1 MQLYIIE
8 AKSGTIQLSPRKI
21 LFFIIILCCSMAGS
35 QLAIA
40 QNRSS
45 NKDSLAAVR
54 KQQQEAEK
62 AKETAAK
69 EKAKQQQQKQ
79 DSITAARKQ
88 NEKAKEAAAKEKAI
102 AQEAQRKQQ
111 EKSRDSLAKA
121 RAKETA
127 ARQAQQKRY
136 TDSLKASRQRSADSI
151 AKIRKRRTD
160 SLTAIRKYKESKRY
174 TDSVEKARMAKAKAL
189 QTVRLAKLDSAKAVR
204 KKTTDS
210 AIAIRKKSMDSVR
223 AIQKKRTDSLT
234 ARRKYRESKRFA
246 DSVAVVKKMR
256 MDSITKKRKIFNDSL
271 AKGRKAKA
279 DSFAKLRKAK
289 TDSLAKTRKVKTDS
303 LAGKRKLSSDSL
315 AKVKEKREK
324 ALKAK
329 EKERE
334 QKQQLAFE
342 LKIKKKQKAYT
353 NEKMLKKRWSV
364 PRRIVQNTFTHYNYY
379 FNADRKMD
387 EAIAN
392 MLRTKKDNYDSLL
405 ALFPFNPD
413 KDSAMLSAD
422 MDSIIYKAS
431 IGIQLHD
438 PRTKWGDD
446 LYLLLGQAYYY
457 KGNYKE
463 ASAAFRY
470 ELTLRDKKR
479 KPNDNSSVYTKKA
492 GKELSI
498 AQKDKKVFFDFLKH
512 HTVHNEALLWLS
524 RTYTQMKQEGNAESV
539 LDLLET
545 DPNFPKELQ
554 GRLALEKAF
563 IYLQQNDR
571 KAAAD
576 QLVIAANDRELPDW
590 VQMRAAFIAGQ
601 IQQSRGEYAASAA
614 SFKKVIDLN
623 PKIEMDF
630 QARKNMA
637 NSLMYAGGDQ
647 GETIASLKKVL
658 KDGKYTP
665 YYEQVYY
672 VLGRLSAN
680 AGNNEDAISYL
691 SQGLQSSR
699 TTPKQKVL
707 SYATLGGIY
716 YNAGRYVDAKSAYD
730 SAAALANVLP
740 NDSLALLAVKRSMAL
755 TSITNPLLLI
765 KTNDSL
771 IALGMMSDKD
781 MRAEVRKYIRKLEQQ
796 RADSIFKAEN
806 PTAQGGGGGA
816 GNTNNGGDKSNP
828 YTNWYFANPVLV
840 QQGINEF
847 KRKWGNRQL
856 ADNWRRSAAASGNS
870 SATNN
875 TNTTAN
881 AEDDIERDENGLPTE
896 EALIALIPKNEEAIE
911 ELRFG
916 IRRAYMDVAN
926 AYVKDLEDYPPAI
939 KNLDTLNKRFP
950 NHEHKAEELYVR
962 YLIAI
967 RQNRLEDAKRYANDL
982 ITLYPN
988 SKWAPL
994 VKPSESKGMAMVTD
1008 EEVARIYEETYNM
1021 VLDRQC
1027 DAAMR
1032 NILLAKTNYSNPRY
1046 TKRYTILEGL
1056 TLACMKKHDEADTL
1070 VRQFISSYPKD
1081 SLRPWADAVL
1091 KYIQDSRPKISG
1103 GSPITGEV
1111 KAGGSAADTSAAS
1124 KAPIPKMA
1132 DATGMADVPATP
1144 IPAAYTY
1151 KQVEEHYVMFVFG
1164 ATDQRSSGVKAA
1176 MSDFNSFKFNELK
1189 LTTDQTPLTS
1199 SQSIITTKS
1208 FRNLAAARIYINSLR
1223 ATGQIFREYQQSEY
1237 QIIPISATNYIKL
1250 VAEKDM
1256 KAYLQFYNANYK

>member
-1 MQLYIIE
+1 M
-8 AKSGTIQLSPRKI
+8 SPHKI
-21 LFFIIILCCSMAGS
+21 LFFIIFLCCG
-35 QLAIA
+35 LIRNDHAIA
-40 QNRSS
+40 QTRKTNT
-45 NKDSLAAVR
+45 DSLAAVR

-62 AKETAAK
+62 AKEAAAK
-69 EKAKQQQQKQ
+69 ERAKQQQQRQ
-79 DSITAARKQ
+79 DSIAAARKQ
-88 NEKAKEAAAKEKAI
+88 TEKTKEAAAKEKAI

-111 EKSRDSLAKA
+111 QKTRDSLAKE
-121 RAKETA
+121 RAKETT
-127 ARQAQQKRY
+127 ARQAAQKQSLE
-136 TDSLKASRQRSADSI
+136 SLKKIRQQSTDSI

-160 SLTAIRKYKESKRY
+160 SLNAIRKYKESKRY
-174 TDSVEKARMAKAKAL
+174 TDSVEKARLAKTKAM
-189 QTVRLAKLDSAKAVR
+189 QAIRQAKLDSAKAVR

-256 MDSITKKRKIFNDSL
+256 TDSLTKARKKFSDSL

-279 DSFAKLRKAK
+279 DSFAKLKKAK
-289 TDSLAKTRKVKTDS
+289 TDSLAKTRKAKTDS
-303 LAGKRKLSSDSL
+303 LAGSRKVKTDSL
-315 AKVKEKREK
+315 AKVKEKRQKE
-324 ALKAK
+324 LKAK

-342 LKIKKKQKAYT
+342 LKIKKKQKAYS

-364 PRRIVQNTFTHYNYY
+364 PRRVVQNTFTHYNYY
-379 FNADRKMD
+379 FNANRKMD

-392 MLRTKKDNYDSLL
+392 MLRSKKDNYDSLL

-413 KDSAMLSAD
+413 KDSAMLSGD

-446 LYLLLGQAYYY
+446 LYLLLGEAYYY
-457 KGNYKE
+457 KGNYNE

-470 ELTLRDKKR
+470 ILSLRDKK
-479 KPNDNSSVYTKKA
+479 KNPNDNSSVYKKG

-498 AQKDKKVFFDFLKH
+498 AQKDKKGLLHIFQH
-512 HTVHNEALLWLS
+512 RSVHNESLLWLS

-576 QLVIAANDRELPDW
+576 QLVIAANDNGLPNW
-590 VQMRAAFIAGQ
+590 IQMRAAFIAGQ
-601 IQQSRGEYAASAA
+601 IQQSRGEYTASAS
-614 SFKKVIDLN
+614 SFKKVIDLH
-623 PKIEMDF
+623 PKIDMDF
-630 QARKNMA
+630 QAKKNMA
-637 NSLMYAGGDQ
+637 YSQMYAGGDQ
-647 GETIASLKKVL
+647 QETIASLKKVL
-658 KDGKYTP
+658 KDGKYLP
-665 YYEQVYY
+665 YYEQVYF

-680 AGNNEDAISYL
+680 AGNNEDAVTYL
-691 SQGLQSSR
+691 TQGLQSSK

-716 YNAGRYVDAKSAYD
+716 YNTGRYVDAKSAYD

-740 NDSLALLAVKRSMAL
+740 NDSLAILAVKRSVAL
-755 TSITNPLLLI
+755 SSITTPLLLI
-765 KTNDSL
+765 KTSDSL
-771 IALGMMSDKD
+771 IALGLMSDKD
-781 MRAEVRKYIRKLEQQ
+781 MRAEVRKYIRKLQQ
-796 RADSIFKAEN
+796 QKIDSAFKAEN
-806 PTAQGGGGGA
+806 ATAQGGGG
-816 GNTNNGGDKSNP
+816 TNNNSGGDKSNP
-828 YTNWYFANPVLV
+828 YTNWYFSNPVLV

-847 KRKWGNRQL
+847 KRKWGNRQSV
-856 ADNWRRSAAASGNS
+856 DNWRRSAAVSGNNI
-870 SATNN
+870 ANN
-875 TNTTAN
+875 NNAGNNAN
-881 AEDDIERDENGLPTE
+881 SEDAIETDENGIPTE

-926 AYVKDLEDYPPAI
+926 AYVKDLEDYPPAT
-939 KNLDTLNKRFP
+939 KALDTLDKRFP

-967 RQNRLEDAKRYANDL
+967 RQNKLDDAKYYANEL
-982 ITLYPN
+982 MTKYPD
-988 SKWAPL
+988 SKWTPL
-994 VKPSESKGMAMVTD
+994 VKPSESTGTTVVTN
-1008 EEVARIYEETYNM
+1008 EEVSRIYEETYNM
-1021 VLDRQC
+1021 VLNRQC
-1027 DAAMR
+1027 NDAMR
-1032 NILLAKTNYSNPRY
+1032 NIMLAKTNYNNPRY

-1056 TLACMKKHDEADTL
+1056 TLACMKKYDEADTV

-1091 KYIQDSRPKISG
+1091 KYIQDTRPKVSS
-1103 GSPITGEV
+1103 GSPLTGEV
-1111 KAGGSAADTSAAS
+1111 KPAAGAAGDTSAAT
-1124 KAPIPKMA
+1124 KVPMPKLPP
-1132 DATGMADVPATP
+1132 ATEMADVPAANV
-1144 IPAAYTY
+1144 PAAYTY
-1151 KQVEEHYVMFVFG
+1151 KQVDEHYVMFVFG
-1164 ATDQRSSGVKAA
+1164 STDQRSSGVRAA
-1176 MSDFNSFKFNELK
+1176 MSDFNTFKFSELK
-1189 LTTDQTPLTS
+1189 LSTDLTPLTS
-1199 SQSIITTKS
+1199 SQSIITTKA

-1250 VAEKDM
+1250 IAEKDM

>member
-1 MQLYIIE
+1 M
-8 AKSGTIQLSPRKI
+8 SPRKI
-21 LFFIIILCCSMAGS
+21 LFFIIILCCG
-35 QLAIA
+35 LIRNDHAIA
-40 QNRSS
+40 QNRKT
-45 NKDSLAAVR
+45 NTDSLAAIR
-54 KQQQEAEK
+54 KQQEAT
-62 AKETAAK
+62 AKER
-69 EKAKQQQQKQ
+69 AKQQQQRQ
-79 DSITAARKQ
+79 DSIAAARKQ
-88 NEKAKEAAAKEKAI
+88 AEKAKEAAAKEKAN

-111 EKSRDSLAKA
+111 EKTRDSLAKQ

-127 ARQAQQKRY
+127 ARQAAQKR
-136 TDSLKASRQRSADSI
+136 TMDSLKAARQRSADSL

-160 SLTAIRKYKESKRY
+160 SLNAIRKYKESKRY
-174 TDSVEKARMAKAKAL
+174 TDSVEKSRLAKTKAM
-189 QTVRLAKLDSAKAVR
+189 QAIRQAKLDSAKAVR
-204 KKTTDS
+204 KKITDS
-210 AIAIRKKSMDSVR
+210 TIAIRKKSMDSLR

-256 MDSITKKRKIFNDSL
+256 TDSIAKARKKFNDSL

-289 TDSLAKTRKVKTDS
+289 TDSLAKMRKVKTDS
-303 LAGKRKLSSDSL
+303 LAGSRKGKTDSL
-315 AKVKEKREK
+315 AKVKEKRQKE
-324 ALKAK
+324 LKAK

-342 LKIKKKQKAYT
+342 LKIKKKQKAYS

-364 PRRIVQNTFTHYNYY
+364 PRRVVQNTFTHYNYY

-392 MLRTKKDNYDSLL
+392 MLRSKKDNYDSLL

-446 LYLLLGQAYYY
+446 LYLLLGEAYYY
-457 KGNYKE
+457 KGNYNE

-470 ELTLRDKKR
+470 ILSLRDKK
-479 KPNDNSSVYTKKA
+479 KNPNDNSSVYKKG

-498 AQKDKKVFFDFLKH
+498 AQKDKKGLLNFLRH
-512 HTVHNEALLWLS
+512 RSVHNESLLWLS

-571 KAAAD
+571 KAAAE
-576 QLVIAANDRELPDW
+576 QLVIAANDDELPDW
-590 VQMRAAFIAGQ
+590 VQMRAGFIAGQ
-601 IQQSRGEYAASAA
+601 IQQSRNEYTASAA
-614 SFKKVIDLN
+614 SFKKVIDLH

-637 NSLMYAGGDQ
+637 YSQMYAGGDQ
-647 GETIASLKKVL
+647 QETIASLKKVL
-658 KDGKYTP
+658 KDGKYLP

-680 AGNNEDAISYL
+680 AGNNEDAITYL

-716 YNAGRYVDAKSAYD
+716 YNTGRYVDAKSAYD

-740 NDSLALLAVKRSMAL
+740 NDSLAILAVKRSIAL
-755 TSITNPLLLI
+755 SSITTPLLLI
-765 KTNDSL
+765 KTSDSL
-771 IALGMMSDKD
+771 IALGLMSDKD
-781 MRAEVRKYIRKLEQQ
+781 MRAEVRKYIRKLQQ
-796 RADSIFKAEN
+796 QKIDSAFKAEN
-806 PTAQGGGGGA
+806 ATAQGGGGGA
-816 GNTNNGGDKSNP
+816 GNNSGGDKSNP
-828 YTNWYFANPVLV
+828 YTNWYFSNPVLV

-847 KRKWGNRQL
+847 KRKWGNRQPV
-856 ADNWRRSAAASGNS
+856 DNWRRSAAASGNNI
-870 SATNN
+870 ANN
-875 TNTTAN
+875 NN
-881 AEDDIERDENGLPTE
+881 AGNNAGSEDAIETDENGIPTE

-926 AYVKDLEDYPPAI
+926 AYVKDLEDYPPAT
-939 KNLDTLNKRFP
+939 KALDTLNKRFP

-967 RQNRLEDAKRYANDL
+967 RQNRLDDAKLHANDL
-982 ITLYPN
+982 MTKYPD
-988 SKWAPL
+988 SKWTPL
-994 VKPSESKGMAMVTD
+994 VKPSESTGTTVVTNED
-1008 EEVARIYEETYNM
+1008 VSRIYEETYNM
-1021 VLDRQC
+1021 VLNRQC
-1027 DAAMR
+1027 NDAMR
-1032 NILLAKTNYSNPRY
+1032 NIMLAKTNYNNPRY

-1056 TLACMKKHDEADTL
+1056 TLACMKKYDEADTI

-1091 KYIQDSRPKISG
+1091 KYIQDTRPKVSG
-1103 GSPITGEV
+1103 GSPLAGEV
-1111 KAGGSAADTSAAS
+1111 KPAAGTTGDTSAAA
-1124 KAPIPKMA
+1124 KVPMPKLPS
-1132 DATGMADVPATP
+1132 ATEMADVPAANV
-1144 IPAAYTY
+1144 PAAYTY
-1151 KQVEEHYVMFVFG
+1151 KQVDEHYVMFVFG
-1164 ATDQRSSGVKAA
+1164 TTDQRSAGVKAA
-1176 MSDFNSFKFNELK
+1176 MNDFNKFKFNELK
-1189 LTTDQTPLTS
+1189 LATDLTPLTS

-1223 ATGQIFREYQQSEY
+1223 ATGQIFRDYQQSEY